1 MANANQTVRRFENG
15 GTLTIN
21 NGADYVVFNIVS
33 GTLSITDA
41 FPQPLKYWDRATP
54 QTPLVGD
61 TQYGEVRFSIRGGKF
76 DGSGELWDILSAA
89 AAASN
94 LVREFTVVAKI
105 FTYAGAATGESL
117 TISDAHLAEPMKF
130 QAGTELDQVDIVMQ
144 FRTRVA
150 TATF

>member
-21 NGADYVVFNIVS
+21 NGADYVVYNIVA
-33 GTLSITDA
+33 GTVSITDA
-41 FPQPLKYWDRATP
+41 FQQPLKYWDRATP
-54 QTPLVGD
+54 QVPLAGD

-76 DGSGELWDILSAA
+76 DGSELWDILSAA
-89 AAASN
+89 ASASN
-94 LVREFTVVAKI
+94 LVREFTVVVKV
-105 FTYAGAATGESL
+105 FTYGGASTGESL
-117 TISDAHLAEPMKF
+117 TIADAHLAEPLKW